1 MIRTSI
7 RRWLRA
13 GSICALGFFSCL
25 AQAQDWPTKPVRL
38 VVAYSPGGPVDIVA
52 RLLAKEFDAA
62 LNANFIVESRTGA
75 AGMVGTDAVAKA
87 APDGYTLIVT
97 SSAAHAVGP
106 GIWPVVPF
114 DPIRDFTHI
123 SLLSRGPTG
132 FYVSADSPYKTF
144 AEFLAAAKA
153 KPNALHFGTSA
164 GSMGHLTGELAK
176 HLAGFQM
183 QFVPYKG
190 GAPAQADLLAGQIQ
204 AVTDAVSSYAA
215 MLRAKKVR
223 ALAIASLE
231 RVEAFPEVPTFVE
244 LGYKEL
250 VAYAWFGL
258 SGPANLPP
266 RVVERL
272 STASRAILA
281 KPEVRERFKTL
292 GMETTPDYPPPRYA
306 AYVKSEVEKWGAVI
320 KAANIKVEQ

>member
-1 MIRTSI
+1 MIRTCI
-7 RRWLRA
+7 QFCRTGFL
-13 GSICALGFFSCL
+13 CALGLFGGL
-25 AQAQDWPTKPVRL
+25 AQAQDWPTKPIRL
-38 VVAYSPGGPVDIVA
+38 IVAYSPGGPVDIVA
-52 RLLAKEFDAA
+52 RLVAKELEGAM
-62 LNANFIVESRTGA
+62 NANFIVENRTGA
-75 AGMVGTDAVAKA
+75 AGAIGTDYVAKA

-114 DPIRDFTHI
+114 DPMKDFTHI
-123 SLLSRGPTG
+123 SLLARGPTG
-132 FYVSADSPYKTF
+132 FYVSAESPYKTF

-153 KPNALHFGTSA
+153 KPNAHHFGTSA
-164 GSMGHLTGELAK
+164 GSLGHLTGELAK

-183 QFVPYKG
+183 QFIPYKG

-204 AVTDAVSSYAA
+204 VVTDAVSSYAA

-223 ALAIASLE
+223 ALAIASYE
-231 RVEAFPEVPTFVE
+231 RIDTFPDVPTFVE
-244 LGYKEL
+244 LGYKDL

-272 STASRAILA
+272 SKASQAILA
-281 KPEVRERFKTL
+281 KPDVKERFKTL
-292 GMETTPDYPPPRYA
+292 GMDTTPDYSPARYT
-306 AYVKSEVEKWGAVI
+306 AYVKGEVEKWGGVI